1 VEEFGRIK
9 RLPPYVF
16 QVVNELKMRLRRAG
30 EDIIDLGMGNP
41 DIPTPEHIVKKVV
54 EAVQNPRNHRYSASM
69 GIPKLRLA
77 FADWWKRRYGVELAP
92 ETEVVA
98 TMGAKDA
105 LAHLVLAVITP
116 GDVVFAPSP
125 TYPIHPYSVV
135 IAGGDL
141 RHVPIRS
148 DSDFFEDLKTA
159 VRLTW
164 PLPKMLIISFPH
176 NPTTMTVDE
185 DFFKKIV
192 EFAHEYKIMIVH
204 DFAYADLTFDGYKAP
219 SFLAVPG
226 AKEVGVE
233 ILSLS
238 KSYSMAGWRVGCAA
252 GNPQM
257 IEALRRL
264 KSYIDYGIFQPVQIA
279 SIIALNEDQS
289 CVEAI
294 VDEYR
299 DRRDALCAGL
309 NDCGWAVTPPK
320 GTMFVWARIPERF
333 RHLGSLEFSKIL
345 TELAKVAVSPGIGFG
360 PFGDEHVRFALV
372 ENRMRIQQAVRG
384 IRSFLARNDLDHLK
398 ADQPRQAVAAR

>member
-1 VEEFGRIK
+1 MEEFRRIK

-16 QVVNELKMRLRRAG
+16 QVVNELKMKLRRAG

-41 DIPTPEHIVKKVV
+41 DIPTPDHIVKKVM
-54 EAVQNPRNHRYSASM
+54 EAVQNPKNHRYSASA
-69 GIPKLRLA
+69 GIPKLRMA
-77 FADWWKRRYGVELAP
+77 FADWWKRRHGVDLDP
-92 ETEVVA
+92 DSEVVA

-105 LAHLVLAVITP
+105 IAHLVLATVTP
-116 GDVVFAPSP
+116 GDVVFVPSP

-141 RHVPIRS
+141 RHVPIRP

-176 NPTTMTVDE
+176 NPTTMVVDE
-185 DFFKKIV
+185 DFFKRIV
-192 EFAHEYKIMIVH
+192 DFAHEYKIRIVH
-204 DFAYADLTFDGYKAP
+204 DLAYADLTFDGYRAP
-219 SFLAVPG
+219 SFLSVPG

-252 GNPQM
+252 GNAQM

-264 KSYIDYGIFQPVQIA
+264 KSYIDYGMFQPIQIA
-279 SIIALNEDQS
+279 AIIALNEDQS
-289 CVEAI
+289 CVAEI
-294 VDEYR
+294 VNEYK

-309 NDCGWAVTPPK
+309 NDAGWPVTPPL
-320 GTMFVWARIPERF
+320 GTMFVWAKIPEPY
-333 RHLGSLEFSKIL
+333 LSAGSLEFSKIM
-345 TELAKVAVSPGIGFG
+345 TEQAKVAVSPGIGFG

-372 ENRMRIQQAVRG
+372 ENRMRINQAIRG
-384 IRSFLARNDLDHLK
+384 IRHFLS
-398 ADQPRQAVAAR
+398 QPEFKSGEVRDTVRSAAV